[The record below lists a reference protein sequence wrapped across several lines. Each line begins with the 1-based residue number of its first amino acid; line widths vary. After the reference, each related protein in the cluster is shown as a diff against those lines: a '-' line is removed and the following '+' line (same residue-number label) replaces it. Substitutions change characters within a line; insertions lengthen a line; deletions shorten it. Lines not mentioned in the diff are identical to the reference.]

1 MKKIHVLLI
10 ILMAGALQLSA
21 QPRYMVNIM
30 NPVESYAYK
39 AYKYNGPSS
48 QRIAMSG
55 GLQWYGGFT
64 IGHSVGPYKAG
75 YAVFDLG
82 GSYDKLMFVLGHQ
95 DYYDGSG
102 GSGVDT
108 SPKVF
113 TVHVDGRKVLD
124 KVIYAYSLPE
134 RITLDVKG
142 AHEVKFILVQGYGR
156 IGVAEATLWKSG
168 EKPVETGNIIKGK
181 AETTEFVSQ
190 LRPYFKNRQIAM
202 VSPEDNLKKIK
213 VNGREYGCGMVADMT
228 MALIGSNPG
237 WAYFN
242 LRGQY
247 SLVSMVIG
255 PVDNTEGKYGSG
267 WITIKG
273 DGKILK
279 ELEVRY
285 DDVAQR
291 ITLDVTGCDMFSIHT
306 EQASGSTKM
315 GFVEMKAYPPG
326 EGPED
331 EDGYG
336 STVDPRLK
344 KLPDVCKLISNIPP
358 YVAGSL
364 VNKQIY
370 DGSSDHITFS
380 MGGVRFS
387 EGLILFEKA
396 SVLSDNTSAYAA
408 FDLGNEFDYVSF
420 TAGYIGKSKAMNND
434 VLYVYADDKLV
445 LEAPLVATAPN
456 KKYVVPINKC
466 RTLKFYNKGSA
477 TLDVAA
483 YGLADMVVYRGEPV
497 ENDLFVHPRPEC
509 PPEIDLIDLGAPY
522 IHYVSPMEGKPIFYD
537 GSTMRNYFEVG
548 DKRINKGFLLQTSVH
563 FSLDHGVLSGTDGAA
578 ASVIGGA
585 AVGSAFVAGGMA
597 VGGALVGSTL
607 IGAAAFL
614 MLAAG
619 GEAIENSCAAFNTYG
634 EYNSVT
640 FTVACANP
648 YLSADNYKE
657 TLLIGADQKVVA
669 QIGIYETMEPQ
680 TITVPIDGCEQLMFW
695 LANTDNWS
703 GAFVF
708 YDIKLTKERLP
719 LNVPKPA
726 RLSLPNVRRPV
737 VDVEEPAIAWERPSG
752 IGGPLG
758 SYFSSVS
765 RVREQLVSFIKAS
778 EPTYQVVTYYLETDA
793 GQVCRAVML
802 SPDENTNLLSGISVI
817 GKLRD
822 CMTFLERVDRL
833 RNEINEVSFDSA
845 NAAIELV
852 GIEGIKYGKLYKQS
866 IKVLRECKPI
876 ADELYRQK
884 YAEAEFLNRV
894 LSTAVDIDGKQSA
907 ENCIF
912 CPLAPGET
920 APDGMLQLVRYF

>member
-168 EKPVETGNIIKGK
+168 EKPVETGNIIEGK

-326 EGPED
+326 ESPEE

-396 SVLSDNTSAYAA
+396 SV
-408 FDLGNEFDYVSF
+408 
-420 TAGYIGKSKAMNND
+420 
-434 VLYVYADDKLV
+434 
-445 LEAPLVATAPN
+445 
-456 KKYVVPINKC
+456 
-466 RTLKFYNKGSA
+466 
-477 TLDVAA
+477 
-483 YGLADMVVYRGEPV
+483 
-497 ENDLFVHPRPEC
+497 
-509 PPEIDLIDLGAPY
+509 
-522 IHYVSPMEGKPIFYD
+522 
-537 GSTMRNYFEVG
+537 
-548 DKRINKGFLLQTSVH
+548 
-563 FSLDHGVLSGTDGAA
+563 
-578 ASVIGGA
+578 
-585 AVGSAFVAGGMA
+585 
-597 VGGALVGSTL
+597 
-607 IGAAAFL
+607 
-614 MLAAG
+614 
-619 GEAIENSCAAFNTYG
+619 
-634 EYNSVT
+634 
-640 FTVACANP
+640 
-648 YLSADNYKE
+648 
-657 TLLIGADQKVVA
+657 
-669 QIGIYETMEPQ
+669 
-680 TITVPIDGCEQLMFW
+680 
-695 LANTDNWS
+695 
-703 GAFVF
+703 
-708 YDIKLTKERLP
+708 
-719 LNVPKPA
+719 
-726 RLSLPNVRRPV
+726 
-737 VDVEEPAIAWERPSG
+737 
-752 IGGPLG
+752 
-758 SYFSSVS
+758 
-765 RVREQLVSFIKAS
+765 
-778 EPTYQVVTYYLETDA
+778 
-793 GQVCRAVML
+793 
-802 SPDENTNLLSGISVI
+802 
-817 GKLRD
+817 
-822 CMTFLERVDRL
+822 
-833 RNEINEVSFDSA
+833 
-845 NAAIELV
+845 
-852 GIEGIKYGKLYKQS
+852 
-866 IKVLRECKPI
+866 
-876 ADELYRQK
+876 
-884 YAEAEFLNRV
+884 
-894 LSTAVDIDGKQSA
+894 
-907 ENCIF
+907 
-912 CPLAPGET
+912 
-920 APDGMLQLVRYF
+920 